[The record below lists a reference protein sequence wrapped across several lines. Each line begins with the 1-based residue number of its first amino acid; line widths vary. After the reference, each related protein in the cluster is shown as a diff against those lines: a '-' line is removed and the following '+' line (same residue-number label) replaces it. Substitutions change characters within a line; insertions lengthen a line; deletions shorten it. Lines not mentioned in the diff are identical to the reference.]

1 MTQVQRTALV
11 ERPAEQLYELVL
23 DVPSYPEFLPWCKA
37 SKVIEQGGSEQV
49 ASVTIDAIVKQVS
62 FTTRNSLTPH
72 SRINLQLLDGPFR
85 SLHGE
90 WRFKPLSEAASKAE
104 LDIEFEFASGALALA
119 IKPVFLKI
127 ADTMLDAF
135 VARAMSMDDGVKS

>member
-1 MTQVQRTALV
+1 MTQVKRTALV
-11 ERPAEQLYELVL
+11 ERPAQQLYNLVL
-23 DVPSYPEFLPWCKA
+23 DVPSYPEFLPWCTA
-37 SKVIEQGGSEQV
+37 SNVVEQSEEEQV
-49 ASVTIDAIVKQVS
+49 ASVTIDAMVKQVS
-62 FTTRNSLTPH
+62 FTTRNILTPH

-90 WRFKPLSEAASKAE
+90 WRFKPLSEEASKVE
-104 LDIEFEFASGALALA
+104 LDIEFEFASGVLAMA

-135 VARAMSMDDGVKS
+135 VERAMSE

>member
-11 ERPAEQLYELVL
+11 ERPAEQLYNLVL

-37 SKVIEQGGSEQV
+37 SEVIEQD
-49 ASVTIDAIVKQVS
+49 ASRQLATVTIDAIVKEVS
-62 FTTRNSLTPH
+62 FTTRNTLTPYNT
-72 SRINLQLLDGPFR
+72 IGLQLQDGPFK
-85 SLHGE
+85 SLNGE
-90 WRFKPLSEAASKAE
+90 WRFKALSDAASKVE

-135 VARAMSMDDGVKS
+135 VARAMSLDCDLPS

>member
-11 ERPAEQLYELVL
+11 ERPAEQLYNLVL
-23 DVPSYPEFLPWCKA
+23 DVPAYPEFLPWCKA
-37 SKVIEQGGSEQV
+37 SEVIEQDEAQQV
-49 ASVTIDAIVKQVS
+49 ATVTIDAIIKQVS
-62 FTTRNSLTPH
+62 FTTRNTLTPH
-72 SRINLQLLDGPFR
+72 SSIALQLQDGPFR
-85 SLHGE
+85 SLNGE
-90 WRFKPLSEAASKAE
+90 WRFKPLSDTASKVE

-135 VARAMSMDDGVKS
+135 VARALSAEVGKLS

>member
-11 ERPAEQLYELVL
+11 ERPAEQLYNLVL
-23 DVPSYPEFLPWCKA
+23 DVPAYPEFLPWCKA
-37 SKVIEQGGSEQV
+37 SEVIEQDEAHQV
-49 ASVTIDAIVKQVS
+49 ATVTLDAIVKQVS
-62 FTTRNSLTPH
+62 FTTLNTLTPH
-72 SRINLQLLDGPFR
+72 SSIALQLKDGPFR
-85 SLHGE
+85 SLNGE
-90 WRFKPLSEAASKAE
+90 WRFRSLSESASKVE

-135 VARAMSMDDGVKS
+135 VDRAMSVDGNPLT

>member
-11 ERPAEQLYELVL
+11 ERPAEQLYNLVL
-23 DVPSYPEFLPWCKA
+23 DVPSYPEFLPWCNA
-37 SKVIEQGGSEQV
+37 SEVIEQSASQQV
-49 ASVTIDAIVKQVS
+49 ASVSIDALVKQVS
-62 FTTRNSLTPH
+62 FTTRNTLTPH
-72 SRINLQLLDGPFR
+72 SQISLELLDGPFR
-85 SLHGE
+85 SLNGE
-90 WRFKPLSEAASKAE
+90 WRFKPLSDVASKVE

-135 VARAMSMDDGVKS
+135 VARAMSVGPRDA